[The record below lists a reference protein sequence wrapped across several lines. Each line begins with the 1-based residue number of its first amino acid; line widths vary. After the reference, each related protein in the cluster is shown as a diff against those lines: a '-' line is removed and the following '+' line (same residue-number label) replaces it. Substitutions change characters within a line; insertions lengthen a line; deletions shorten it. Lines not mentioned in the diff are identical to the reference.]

1 MLGLLQR
8 LRDGLTKTRE
18 GFVRRIDQAI
28 RRYDRIDEDLL
39 EEIEEILLQTDV
51 GIETTIK
58 IIDGLRERTVQERT
72 KDPAEIREILREEMT
87 RILENQSPGVPV
99 SGQSHPHVVM
109 VVGVNGTGKTTT
121 IGKMASRYRQEGKT
135 VLLAA
140 ADTFRAAAIE
150 QLDVWGKRANAEI
163 VRHQQGADPAAVA
176 FDALQ
181 AAIARDVDVLIID
194 TAGRLHTKT
203 NLMEEL
209 KKIKRILGRQ
219 VEGVPHEI
227 LIVLDGT
234 TGQNALSQAKIFHEA
249 MGGLTGI
256 ILTKL
261 DGTAKGGIVLAISD
275 RLSIPVRMIGVGEGL
290 EDLHDF
296 DARTF
301 VDALFETA

>member
-1 MLGLLQR
+1 MLGLLKR

-51 GIETTIK
+51 GIETTMK
-58 IIDGLRERTVQERT
+58 IIDGLRERTTQERT
-72 KDPAEIREILREEMT
+72 KNPAEIHEILREEMT
-87 RILENQSPGVPV
+87 RILERHPPDVLV
-99 SGQSHPHVVM
+99 SGQHHPHVIM

-150 QLDVWGKRANAEI
+150 QLDVWGKRANVDI

-209 KKIKRILGRQ
+209 KKIKRILGKQ
-219 VEGVPHEI
+219 VEGVPHET

-249 MGGLTGI
+249 MDGLTGI
-256 ILTKL
+256 VLTKL

-275 RLSIPVRMIGVGEGL
+275 RLSIPVRMIGVGEGI